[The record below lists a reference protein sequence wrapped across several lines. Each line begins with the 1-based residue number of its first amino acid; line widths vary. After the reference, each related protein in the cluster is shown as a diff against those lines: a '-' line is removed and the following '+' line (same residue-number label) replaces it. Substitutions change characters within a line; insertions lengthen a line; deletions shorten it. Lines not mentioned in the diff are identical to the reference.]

1 MMIKRIL
8 AIFLL
13 LSCLFALAAV
23 DFNLVLTKEGATEM
37 GFYSDEK
44 GTVPITRIGN
54 MVSQDGRAS
63 ATGTFYV
70 GYSISHDI
78 MDVETDTFR
87 ILLTFSSSGNIE
99 NGDDWMLVHEN
110 GQIGL
115 VFDYTIDNIR
125 IGEGEG
131 TTTSVVTFVPTTR
144 DKKAPLVG
152 VVNGNGVDMAPRQI
166 EIFNRLETDS
176 IPVSNVHKVTITVNP
191 PQTTE
196 DTNSGGF
203 TTGQYRGYVV
213 LSMEAVS

>member
-63 ATGTFYV
+63 AMGTFYV

-115 VFDYTIDNIR
+115 VFDYTINNIR
-125 IGEGEG
+125 EGEG
-131 TTTSVVTFVPTTR
+131 TTTSSATFVPTTR
-144 DKKAPLVG
+144 DEKAPWAGGLNENDVKR
-152 VVNGNGVDMAPRQI
+152 DPRQI
-166 EIFNRLETDS
+166 EILNRLETNS
-176 IPVSNVHKVTITVNP
+176 IPVSNINKVTITINP

>member
-54 MVSQDGRAS
+54 MVSQDGSAS
-63 ATGTFYV
+63 AMGTFYV

-115 VFDYTIDNIR
+115 VFDYTINNIR
-125 IGEGEG
+125 EGEG
-131 TTTSVVTFVPTTR
+131 TTTSSATFVPTTR
-144 DKKAPLVG
+144 DEKAPLAG
-152 VVNGNGVDMAPRQI
+152 GLNGNGVDMAPRQI

-176 IPVSNVHKVTITVNP
+176 IPVSNVHEVTITINP